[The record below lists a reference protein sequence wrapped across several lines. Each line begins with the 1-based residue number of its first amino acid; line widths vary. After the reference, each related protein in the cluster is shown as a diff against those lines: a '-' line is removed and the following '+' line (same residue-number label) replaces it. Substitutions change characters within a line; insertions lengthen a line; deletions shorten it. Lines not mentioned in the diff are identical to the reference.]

1 VTRGTIPYRL
11 KPIDRTETRAQ
22 EAFDRWAAFCGK
34 PAAHI
39 LMAIW
44 SFAEAIVWPIIPDF
58 LLFPMVVGRSSGA
71 GRPLAACIAGSA
83 IGATIL
89 YGAASARPTEALRIL
104 PHLPLVFA
112 EDIASVERRIERDG
126 PIAYLWQPISG
137 IPFKVWGVMGA
148 VNSLPPEIALPIV
161 IVARSARMVVLALV
175 GILIGRGFA
184 PFIRDRFIILVG
196 LYVIIFVLGWIKTLP
211 NVG

>member
-1 VTRGTIPYRL
+1 
-11 KPIDRTETRAQ
+11 
-22 EAFDRWAAFCGK
+22 
-34 PAAHI
+34 
-39 LMAIW
+39 MAIW

-175 GILIGRGFA
+175 GILVGRGFS
-184 PFIRDRFIILVG
+184 PFIRDRFVILVG
-196 LYVIIFVLGWIKTLP
+196 LYVIIVVLGWIETLP